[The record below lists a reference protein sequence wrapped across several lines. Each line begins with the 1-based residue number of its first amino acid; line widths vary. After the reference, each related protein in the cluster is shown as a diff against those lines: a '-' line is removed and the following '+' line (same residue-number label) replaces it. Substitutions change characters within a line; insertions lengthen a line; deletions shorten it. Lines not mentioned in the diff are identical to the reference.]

1 MGVNLN
7 VLIKN
12 EYLFKNSKI
21 FKIWGKKTTI
31 GGVMALTKPFIN
43 TIPAFDA
50 TQSTEITLNIL
61 GGDAI
66 GAYGGKLYTNSGIQ
80 IATFTPIPVTNDI
93 ADTTIRTYPL
103 EISAALNIVENNK
116 SYIIEP
122 ITYAVGD
129 TQYANGMVG
138 QGANF
143 TCYKTPS
150 VKLYY
155 YGIVD
160 GVAGYYDFK
169 NDVTLGTS
177 TPSVKIEFNPND
189 LNSPAEPN
197 IAKIYVYGVKNGTRD
212 IVFTSDDIYNFSH
225 DITTDL
231 YSVETELDGFALN
244 VDDAG
249 VLIQSRLYDSYEI
262 EWVVRTIENF
272 TPTLSGTTTGI
283 NCYYKTLINSPL
295 LTINNLCSQG
305 VIEINSKLTS
315 REGTSNPQPPQ
326 YIDNEEIDLT
336 GDGWWVQ
343 WANYFN
349 LQQPYTFRLWGR
361 DFNVGEIATLSATSV
376 QDEKIVIKYNKEDVF
391 DEITSS
397 TLNYTFIS
405 LESGSDR
412 YSYYIESNRILS
424 STINSTTKL
433 FINVQ
438 EQNEL
443 FDIKFQILN

>member
-1 MGVNLN
+1 
-7 VLIKN
+7 
-12 EYLFKNSKI
+12 
-21 FKIWGKKTTI
+21 
-31 GGVMALTKPFIN
+31 MALTKPFIN
-43 TIPAFDA
+43 TVPAFDA
-50 TQSTEITLNIL
+50 TKSTEIALNIL

-66 GAYGGKLYTNSGIQ
+66 GAYGGKLYTNSGMQ
-80 IATFTPIPVTNDI
+80 LGTLTPIPIANDI
-93 ADTTIRTYPL
+93 AGASIRTYPL
-103 EISAALNIVENNK
+103 KISASLNIVENNE

-129 TQYANGMVG
+129 TQYANGVVG

-169 NDVTLGTS
+169 NDITLGTS
-177 TPSVKIEFNPND
+177 SPSIKIEFSPND
-189 LNSPAEPN
+189 LNSIAEPN
-197 IAKIYVYGVKNGTRD
+197 IAKIYVYGIKNGTKN
-212 IVFTSDDIYNFSH
+212 IIFTSNDIYNFSH

-231 YSVETELDGFALN
+231 YSVETELQGFALN
-244 VDDAG
+244 IDSAG
-249 VLIQSRLYDSYEI
+249 NLISSRLYDSYEI
-262 EWVVRTIENF
+262 EWVVCTIENF
-272 TPTLSGTTTGI
+272 NPTLTGIITGI

-305 VIEINSKLTS
+305 IIEINSKLTS
-315 REGTSNPQPPQ
+315 REGTSNPPRPQ

-336 GDGWWVQ
+336 GNGWWVQ

-349 LQQPYTFRLWGR
+349 LEQPYTFRVWGR
-361 DFNVGEIATLSATSV
+361 NFNVGEIATLSALGV
-376 QDEKIVIKYNKEDVF
+376 QDGKIVLKYNKEDVF
-391 DEITSS
+391 DETTNS
-397 TLNYTFIS
+397 TLSYTFIS
-405 LESGSDR
+405 LESGSR
-412 YSYYIESNRILS
+412 GYSYYIESSRILS
-424 STINSTTKL
+424 SSINSATKL

-443 FDIKFQILN
+443 FDIQFQILN